1 MKIGVTSQNFKTIT
15 AHAGRTRRFLIYQK
29 NSNGELELVDKLDL
43 PKEMSMHE
51 FRGENHPIDEVDVL
65 ITGGCGNGFI
75 QRMSSRGIKVVQTG
89 EKSIATAVESFINGI
104 ELPPPEEHSH

>member
-15 AHAGRTRRFLIYQK
+15 AHAGRTRRFLVYQQ
-29 NSNGELELVDKLDL
+29 NANGELELLDKLDL

-51 FRGENHPIDEVDVL
+51 FRGEHHPIDEVDVL

-75 QRMSSRGIKVVQTG
+75 QRMASRGVEVIQTS
-89 EKSIATAVESFINGI
+89 EQSITNAVESYLSGD
-104 ELPPPEEHSH
+104 ELPPPEAHSH